1 MTCVSS
7 GWKLKKCLRCKKK
20 FSAEELLAHQE
31 SCAES
36 RVKREGSDA
45 EDGKEKR
52 PKVARSK
59 FEKSR
64 LNRDKML
71 KGIPIVCPVCSQNF
85 TDANSLYKHRRKH
98 FWGKFHCPQCY
109 KREDYAKSLVEHMQQ
124 EGHLSDPL
132 VNCPECDAKQDMSE
146 IAAHYEECLWK
157 KDNKVCETCGVIV
170 KAVSYDGH
178 VKMHLRAKGDGTE
191 DDASLYC
198 FCDRCG
204 KRFTTQNGL
213 THHIKVSL

>member
-109 KREDYAKSLVEHMQQ
+109 KRKDYAKDLVEHMQQ
-124 EGHLSDPL
+124 EGHVSDPL
-132 VNCPECDAKQDMSE
+132 VNCPECDQKQVGNS
-146 IAAHYEECLWK
+146 IA
-157 KDNKVCETCGVIV
+157 
-170 KAVSYDGH
+170 
-178 VKMHLRAKGDGTE
+178 
-191 DDASLYC
+191 
-198 FCDRCG
+198 
-204 KRFTTQNGL
+204 
-213 THHIKVSL
+213 